1 MKTASLIRR
10 SNHLPW
16 ISVAAIMLSAFV
28 LAGVGVFSIRSQRQ
42 TLDQELT
49 RRAMAASEY
58 IRDQAKT
65 ILRQIESWARTAVKT
80 WEDPEHFPDVWNV
93 FWRNPIQC
101 VLVLNPDG
109 SLKAPVMAWTPTT
122 GQISWHPEFRE
133 KYEQAE
139 QAEIQGMLEEA
150 GEFYTDLLASAVGPH
165 ERGMALNAIA
175 RVCSRL
181 GQYDEAIDIYS
192 RLLTECPEAVAMNGS
207 SLGVLAR
214 FEIAEYCRQNG
225 DFRAAIEECSQL
237 LRDIRLGRLTCSEQE
252 CFYYGKETETLVAG
266 LATNAALQDAAR
278 AFRLQARLLANARE
292 ADMLSGMLGKLPF
305 AKKTNEWSY
314 IALPDKRF
322 LVGYQA
328 AANSSPEIV
337 VFILDLDQWTSA
349 IAATV
354 THGWKY
360 AEPFDYEILNAQQQ
374 IVYASSSHPLPP
386 PITRQ
391 PFSTCLPGWE
401 LGISIQ
407 PSESIMSAVRLRIV
421 MVAGM
426 IFVMLVVI
434 VFSLYGMVFMLRKE
448 AELSAM
454 KSDFVSS
461 VSHEMRTPLTTIRTI
476 AEMFQWNRVR
486 DKQKAMEYIN
496 HIADETQRLTRL
508 INKVLD
514 FSRMDSGRWPYVFLA
529 VDMRSMVAAAVKAFE
544 TGAAKD
550 GYRVNM
556 ALPPALPNVRANK
569 DAIMEVL
576 MNLLDNAAKYSPDHK
591 EIDVSVFQKGQMVV
605 AEVLDR
611 GIGIDPRKIGR
622 IFERFYRGEDEL
634 TRQTPG
640 TGIGLAVVKH
650 IVEAHHGRVEVRSV
664 RGEGSVFSIIL
675 PVSEETNG
683 RCGSEESMKG

>member
-1 MKTASLIRR
+1 MKAASLVRR
-10 SNHLPW
+10 SNRLPW
-16 ISVAAIMLSAFV
+16 ISVTAIVLSAFV
-28 LAGVGVFSIRSQRQ
+28 LASVGVFSIRSQRQ
-42 TLDQELT
+42 TFDQELT
-49 RRAMAASEY
+49 RRAIAAGEY
-58 IRDQAKT
+58 IRDQAET
-65 ILRQIESWARTAVKT
+65 ILRQTESWAGTAAKALKNTPERLPDVLDT
-80 WEDPEHFPDVWNV
+80 WEKV
-93 FWRNPIQC
+93 RC

-109 SLKAPVMAWTPTT
+109 NLKAPVAAWAPATDP
-122 GQISWHPEFRE
+122 IPWRPEFRNA
-133 KYEQAE
+133 YEQAE
-139 QAEIQGMLEEA
+139 QAEIQGMIEEA
-150 GEFYTDLLASAVGPH
+150 GERYSNLQVSAINPH
-165 ERGMALNAIA
+165 ERGMVFNAMGRI
-175 RVCSRL
+175 CSRL
-181 GQYDEAIDIYS
+181 GQYDEAIKIYG
-192 RLLTECPEAVAMNGS
+192 RLLTECPGAVAMNGS
-207 SLGVLAR
+207 LLGVLAR
-214 FEIAEYCRQNG
+214 FEIAECYRQKG
-225 DFRAAIEECSQL
+225 DFRTAIEECSQM

-266 LATNAALQDAAR
+266 LATNTALQDVANT
-278 AFRLQARLLANARE
+278 FRLQARLSANARQ
-292 ADMLSGMLGKLPF
+292 ADMMSGMLGKLSF

-322 LVGYQA
+322 LAGYQA
-328 AANSSPEIV
+328 AANPSPEIV

-349 IAATV
+349 IAAAV
-354 THGWKY
+354 TQGWKY
-360 AEPFDYEILNAQQQ
+360 AEPFDYEIWDAQQRV
-374 IVYASSSHPLPP
+374 VYASSSHPLQH

-391 PFSTCLPGWE
+391 PFSVRLPGWE

-407 PSESIMSAVRLRIV
+407 PSESIKATVRLRMV
-421 MVAGM
+421 MIAGM

-434 VFSLYGMVFMLRKE
+434 VSSLYGMVFMLRKE

-476 AEMFQWNRVR
+476 AEMFQWDRVR
-486 DKQKAMEYIN
+486 NKQKAMEYIN
-496 HIADETQRLTRL
+496 HIAEEAQRLTRL

-514 FSRMDSGRWPYVFLA
+514 FSRMDSGRQSYVFA
-529 VDMRSMVAAAVKAFE
+529 PVDMRSIVASAIKAFE
-544 TGAAKD
+544 TGAAED
-550 GYRVNM
+550 GYRVNLT
-556 ALPPALPNVRANK
+556 LPPSLPNVRADK

-605 AEVLDR
+605 IEVLDR

-640 TGIGLAVVKH
+640 TGIGLAVVNY

-664 RGEGSVFSIIL
+664 RGKGSVFSIIL

-683 RCGSEESMKG
+683 RGGSEESMKG

>member
-1 MKTASLIRR
+1 MKTAPLIRR
-10 SNHLPW
+10 SNRLPW
-16 ISVAAIMLSAFV
+16 ISVAAIVLSAFV

-49 RRAMAASEY
+49 RRAIAASEY
-58 IRDQAKT
+58 IRDQAET
-65 ILRQIESWARTAVKT
+65 ILQQTESWAGTVAKAL
-80 WEDPEHFPDVWNV
+80 EDTERFPNVLDAGGKSFVW
-93 FWRNPIQC
+93 C
-101 VLVLNPDG
+101 VLVLNPDR
-109 SLKAPVMAWTPTT
+109 SLKAPRLARMP
-122 GQISWHPEFRE
+122 GPRQILWRPEFRE
-133 KYEQAE
+133 EYERAE

-150 GEFYTDLLASAVGPH
+150 GEFYSDLLASVSNPH
-165 ERGMALNAIA
+165 ERGMALNARA
-175 RVCSRL
+175 RVCSKV
-181 GQYDEAIDIYS
+181 GQCDEAIGIYHY
-192 RLLTECPEAVAMNGS
+192 LLRECPGAVAMNGS

-214 FEIAEYCRQNG
+214 FEIAECFRQK
-225 DFRAAIEECSQL
+225 DKFRVAIEECSQL
-237 LRDIRLGRLTCSEQE
+237 LRDIRLGALACSEQE

-266 LATNAALQDAAR
+266 LATNAALQDVAG

-292 ADMLSGMLGKLPF
+292 ADMLAGMLGKLSF
-305 AKKTNEWSY
+305 TKKTNEWSY
-314 IALPDKRF
+314 IALPNKRF
-322 LVGYQA
+322 LAGYQA
-328 AANSSPEIV
+328 AANSSPETV
-337 VFILDLDQWTSA
+337 VFILDLDQWARA
-349 IAATV
+349 IAAAV
-354 THGWKY
+354 TQGWKY
-360 AEPFDYEILNAQQQ
+360 AEPFDYEILDAQQRV
-374 IVYASSSHPLPP
+374 VYASVSRPLPH

-391 PFSTCLPGWE
+391 PFSLRLPGWE
-401 LGISIQ
+401 LRISIQ
-407 PSESIMSAVRLRIV
+407 PSESIKAAARLRMV
-421 MVAGM
+421 MIAGM

-434 VFSLYGMVFMLRKE
+434 VFSLLGMVFMLRKE

-476 AEMFQWNRVR
+476 AEMFQWDRVR

-496 HIADETQRLTRL
+496 HIADETRRLTRL

-514 FSRMDSGRWPYVFLA
+514 FSRMDSGRRPYVFA
-529 VDMRSMVAAAVKAFE
+529 SADMRSIVASAVKVFE
-544 TGAAKD
+544 TGVAED
-550 GYRVNM
+550 GYRVNLT
-556 ALPPALPNVRANK
+556 LPPSLPDVRADK

-576 MNLLDNAAKYSPDHK
+576 MNLLDNAVKYSPDRK

-611 GIGIDPRKIGR
+611 GIGIDPRKINR

-675 PVSEETNG
+675 PASDEQTDD
-683 RCGSEESMKG
+683 MAAKG